1 MPRVSIITLCHND
14 EQYLGECIASVE
26 AQTYRDFEH
35 VIVDCTSTVPVRAA
49 TLRLNQYR
57 GISSSRNFGVKQS
70 SGQFIMQLDAD
81 DKIHP
86 QYLEKIMAKACIG
99 RIVCPQLEEV
109 GGRRGLCGAPAESD
123 CKFEAFLRCN
133 PIYCCSMYS
142 FSDWEEVGG
151 YDPALDSLGCEDYE
165 FWTALVK
172 SGCKVKVVPE
182 AIFYYRVRAD
192 SFTERLGAKMNEGR
206 AYVRRKH
213 GTK

>member
-14 EQYLGECIASVE
+14 EQYLGECIASVK

-109 GGRRGLCGAPAESD
+109 GGRRGLCGAPAEID
-123 CKFEAFLRCN
+123 CKFEAFLRIN
-133 PIYCCSMYS
+133 LIYCCSMYS

-165 FWTALVK
+165 LWTALVK

-192 SFTERLGAKMNEGR
+192 SFTERLGAKMDEGR
-206 AYVRRKH
+206 AYVRKKH
-213 GTK
+213 G